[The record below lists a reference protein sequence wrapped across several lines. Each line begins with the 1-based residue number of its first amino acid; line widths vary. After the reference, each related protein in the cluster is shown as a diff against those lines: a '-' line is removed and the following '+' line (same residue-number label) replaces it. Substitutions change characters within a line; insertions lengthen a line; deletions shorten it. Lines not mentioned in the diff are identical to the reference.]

1 MDALQLAQVL
11 ADLSSLAEAQEAAA
25 AKNLVNSNKKHETEH
40 VAARPPPPP
49 STSAPATHSEVHG
62 MLAPPK
68 RPAAMVRSESSEGIS
83 ARTASPYASSLF
95 HHRRMFTSPP
105 MSRCS
110 SATPSIPGTP
120 RREPEVRLL
129 EEDDEEE
136 DKRGHAAATP
146 NRYWASQEAVV
157 LLRRHDMMALTGVH
171 AVKHDEHDKAA
182 MIMALYSLR
191 AKLNNPDNTALNKAR
206 DKIAAI
212 AEGQRLQEQIQH
224 QHQHQHQQQN
234 HQHQQHGQSAHHG
247 QQHHPARTQNIWASR
262 LGGEQISPRAGG
274 SGD

>member
-120 RREPEVRLL
+120 RREPE
-129 EEDDEEE
+129 
-136 DKRGHAAATP
+136 
-146 NRYWASQEAVV
+146 
-157 LLRRHDMMALTGVH
+157 
-171 AVKHDEHDKAA
+171 HDEHDKAA